1 MFTLARFFL
10 FACLL
15 SHYVYP
21 NNYPTRVVR
30 AKLPPICSASFD
42 LHLREGVSYSSP
54 SSNQVNSFFN
64 LATSYCSTAYEK
76 TSSCCAT
83 LLYMLVNSNEV
94 SQNILHFSFFKP
106 VPCAIKAK
114 L

>member
-15 SHYVYP
+15 SHYVYS

-42 LHLREGVSYSSP
+42 LHLREGISYSSP

-64 LATSYCSTAYEK
+64 LATSYCSTACEK
-76 TSSCCAT
+76 LSSNCAA
-83 LLYMLVNSNEV
+83 LVDKVVKSNNED
-94 SQNILHFSFFKP
+94 
-106 VPCAIKAK
+106 
-114 L
+114 